1 MNMNLIDVVIA
12 MVLILGFVRGSMRGF
27 IVELASLVALVA
39 GIYGAIHFSYYALDF
54 LKDYVTWEEHYIQLA
69 AFAITFLAIV
79 LFILLIGRLLTK
91 LAGLIALGILNRILG
106 GLFGIVKFAFILSV
120 IIMFLEGINSNI
132 GFLEDEYIETSIF
145 YEPVKSIAPMILPPL
160 LEEYHGNKV

>member
-1 MNMNLIDVVIA
+1 MNLFDVVIA
-12 MVLILGFVRGSMRGF
+12 MGLLLGFVRGSMRGL

-39 GIYGAIHFSYYALDF
+39 GIYGAIHFSYYALVF

-69 AFAITFLAIV
+69 AFAITFLGIV
-79 LFILLIGRLLTK
+79 LLILLVGKLLTR
-91 LAGLIALGILNRILG
+91 LAGIIALGILNRILG

-132 GFLEDEYIETSIF
+132 GFLKEEHVETSIL
-145 YEPVKSIAPMILPPL
+145 YKPVKSIAPMILPPL
-160 LEEYHGNKV
+160 LEEYQRKKEQ